1 MKVKNVHT
9 TPLAVSTRVIHKIGA
24 EFEIPVEG
32 MPGYETYVG
41 WVKKGWLREISPV
54 EPVKETTAPV
64 AEEAGA
70 PFTEE
75 APVADEAATTEE
87 ATATEEAP
95 ATEEVLEDS
104 TAKKRGRKT
113 AAAE

>member
-41 WVKKGWLREISPV
+41 WMKKGWLQEVSAV
-54 EPVKETTAPV
+54 EPVKEATAPV
-64 AEEAGA
+64 AEEVIA
-70 PFTEE
+70 PVTEE
-75 APVADEAATTEE
+75 VIT
-87 ATATEEAP
+87 TEEAP
-95 ATEEVLEDS
+95 ATEEVLDDS

>member
-1 MKVKNVHT
+1 MKVKNIHT
-9 TPLAVSTRVIHKIGA
+9 TPLAVSTRVVHKIGA

-41 WVKKGWLREISPV
+41 WMKKGWLQKVSVVEPTKDDSAPGVEEVIAAVTKESPV
-54 EPVKETTAPV
+54 V
-64 AEEAGA
+64 
-70 PFTEE
+70 
-75 APVADEAATTEE
+75 DEAST
-87 ATATEEAP
+87 TEEAP
-95 ATEEVLEDS
+95 ANEEVTEES